1 MQLESILRKR
11 GYIVTELFFKQTY
24 SPLTSD
30 QIIAKEK
37 SNMDQARFEHCIG
50 VSKTAKKLAK
60 LNNYDQDKAAL
71 AGFIHD
77 YAKQVPVEQYRQAIK
92 EQGFDQ
98 DLLNWNRAIWHGIV
112 GTYFIKR
119 DLKINDPEIL
129 QAVWRHTT
137 ADVEMTTL
145 DKIVF
150 VADFIEPGR
159 DFPGVEKARKVAYQ
173 NLDAGVAY
181 ELTHTLKFL
190 IDKRSKIYPR
200 TINAYN
206 VWGTK

>member
-1 MQLESILRKR
+1 MTK
-11 GYIVTELFFKQTY
+11 LFFKETY
-24 SPLTSD
+24 SPLSSD
-30 QIIAKEK
+30 EIIAKEK
-37 SNMDQARFEHCIG
+37 ANMDKKRFEHCIG
-50 VSKTAKKLAK
+50 VSKTARKLAK
-60 LNNYDQDKAAL
+60 LNGYDEDKAAL

-77 YAKQVPVEQYRQAIK
+77 YAKRVPVEEYRKVIK
-92 EQGFDQ
+92 EQGFDP

-119 DLKINDPEIL
+119 DLKITDPEIL

-159 DFPGVEKARKVAYQ
+159 DFPGVDEARKVAYN
-173 NLDAGVAY
+173 NLDDGVGY
-181 ELTHTLKFL
+181 ELAHTLEFL
-190 IDKRSKIYPR
+190 VKNRNKIYPR
-200 TINAYN
+200 TLAAYN
-206 VWGTK
+206 VWSVK

>member
-1 MQLESILRKR
+1 MTK
-11 GYIVTELFFKQTY
+11 LFFKETY
-24 SPLTSD
+24 SPLSSD
-30 QIIAKEK
+30 EIIAKEK
-37 SNMDQARFEHCIG
+37 ANMDKKRFEHCIG
-50 VSKTAKKLAK
+50 VSKTARKLAK
-60 LNNYDQDKAAL
+60 LNGYDEDKAAL

-77 YAKQVPVEQYRQAIK
+77 YAKRVSVEEYRKVIK
-92 EQGFDQ
+92 EQGFDP

-119 DLKINDPEIL
+119 DLKITDPEIL

-159 DFPGVEKARKVAYQ
+159 DFPGVDEARKVAYN
-173 NLDAGVAY
+173 NLDDGVGY
-181 ELTHTLKFL
+181 ELAHTLEFL
-190 IDKRSKIYPR
+190 VKNRNKIYPR
-200 TINAYN
+200 TLAAYN
-206 VWGTK
+206 VWSVK